1 MLVVESS
8 VPPTGIVER
17 LRLAALAS
25 YGIMD
30 TSPEPEFDAFVARAA
45 ARFSAPI
52 SLISLIDSER
62 QWFKARIGIDARH
75 TSRDIAFCAHTIE
88 TGQPLIVNDARKDQ
102 RFAANP
108 LVTGAPHIR
117 FYAGAPLVTPLGR
130 VLGTINVI
138 DVKPRLQWAS
148 ADTADLVALAGEVM
162 GLLEARRSALVR
174 QRALGADEAPASL
187 AKH

>member
-1 MLVVESS
+1 MLAVESS
-8 VPPTGIVER
+8 SPSTGVVER

-52 SLISLIDSER
+52 SLISLLDSDR
-62 QWFKARIGIDARH
+62 QWFKARIGIDARY
-75 TSRDIAFCAHTIE
+75 TSRDLAFCAHTIE
-88 TGQPLIVNDARKDQ
+88 TGKPLVVNDACLDQ
-102 RFAANP
+102 RFFANP

-138 DVKPRLQWAS
+138 DTKARHVWPA
-148 ADTADLVALAGEVM
+148 ANTAELVTLAGEVM
-162 GLLEARRSALVR
+162 AVLEARRSALVR
-174 QRALGADEAPASL
+174 QRALRDFPTPGTRVQ
-187 AKH
+187 